1 MLAFI
6 IILAV
11 FIFIWKLTPNPANK
25 RAAGMMFQMLES
37 FSIIENTTKFDVFT
51 RRLDF
56 LGTLA
61 NTMPKISDKK
71 KCIDSVLFSYSRK
84 YPAVSVSPTIIAILN
99 QPQIAISEKFRDEA
113 ATAFFLRACYKLK
126 NDIRTLKTMA
136 AKQRR
141 YIQAAELADVII
153 DRLKSNVRQRYIDC
167 INNELSNIL
176 NLISTQP
183 PPISGPNRGFK
194 RFFSVFSAL
203 KRIKRLLSVT

>member
-1 MLAFI
+1 M
-6 IILAV
+6 ILICCKFNLSNCPLNWYACLYHYISRIYLYLEAHTKPGKQKSCRNDV
-11 FIFIWKLTPNPANK
+11 PNVGVIQHHWKYYKIWCFYPA
-25 RAAGMMFQMLES
+25 S
-37 FSIIENTTKFDVFT
+37 WFSWN
-51 RRLDF
+51 
-56 LGTLA
+56 A
-61 NTMPKISDKK
+61 CQYYAKISDKK
-71 KCIDSVLFSYSRK
+71 KCIDSVLLSYSRK

-167 INNELSNIL
+167 INNELSNIA
-176 NLISTQP
+176 NLIASQP
-183 PPISGPNRGFK
+183 TRKPQ
-194 RFFSVFSAL
+194 
-203 KRIKRLLSVT
+203 